1 MKSRKSDY
9 CGCNSSRI
17 ALVLH
22 YCEYSDLSRPMQL
35 FVFFLKHFGTTL
47 GFAVFHP
54 ILRLLQ

>member
-22 YCEYSDLSRPMQL
+22 YYEYSDLSRPMQL
-35 FVFFLKHFGTTL
+35 FVFF
-47 GFAVFHP
+47 
-54 ILRLLQ
+54 